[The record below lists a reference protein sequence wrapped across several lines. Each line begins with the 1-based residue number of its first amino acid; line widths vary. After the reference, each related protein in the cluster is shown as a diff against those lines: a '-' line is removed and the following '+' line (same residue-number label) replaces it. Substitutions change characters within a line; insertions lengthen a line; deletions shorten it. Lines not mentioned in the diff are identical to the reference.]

1 MTPAEMKAEAD
12 KLLGKK
18 PKAIT
23 KKQLTELLTVASGA
37 SRAEPDKIKAAKNR
51 IKELL
56 KAGEIHDTGEGY
68 AVGPTPERAPAAAP
82 EPEAPKAPEAPA
94 PPPKSLKNVKAADVT
109 EDNIQEILERGNK
122 GDSQAKRILF
132 ELQDMG
138 DAAPVKVAQT
148 RGQWGKATA
157 APAPAAALE
166 PTPASASEPKGPQA
180 KKAPKGG
187 RPKEQRLQ
195 ESVRKEAQAGA
206 TKVEAR
212 VANAPAAKTPSG
224 PATIGAKG
232 AEEFRKRAVAAGV
245 NPTAILSTS
254 RQGLKRLEDLPDT
267 PEAKTYMDNWL
278 AQEAAKPEA
287 KQTVRMRATLA
298 KGELARAP
306 KEAAKSGFTKAE
318 IREGGISAEDLK
330 RRRFTPF
337 TGKTSKFLEP
347 FRGKV
352 TMTPVE
358 KKNFD
363 MVANAYAALKEM
375 EGGYPQTPIAMDLKA
390 VMEDKSLSPEQK
402 FRRVSNMYQKVFI
415 RGRLRGGV
423 IDIEKTKEAV
433 RAGIKAKADEA
444 LGQTMGAKY
453 ANNDKALRRESR
465 KMFGALREVSSAK
478 KIKEIQ
484 QLIREQGID
493 KDFGRARTMQQT
505 FALLQE
511 GDVDKLREYFKN
523 RKVELKGEVQAK
535 NVPGKGAA
543 AAAEPALETAEE
555 AATTAARTATP
566 AARTAEPELP
576 RLEGEPAGGVRPDR
590 GPLPRANVAGAKEYP
605 MTPEPGG
612 AVRRTPVEPEKAM
625 VLRDPARIA
634 GMGPREPLPRAGV
647 RGERTSANYALARSE
662 VPRPIEAGKELA
674 LRPKGGALA
683 KVGEAAKGVAGQTG
697 KLAGLMRFLGPLAA
711 VYGAYEL
718 ASGLHGATIG
728 AEDEKRLRVL
738 EALGGVTGGIREDQ
752 QMQQAVAQQ
761 RAAVELAG
769 IQRQQELDAMR
780 AQFSQNQAMN
790 TLIRGNE
797 QLLAAIAQ
805 PSRPSMAELMA
816 GLR

>member
-23 KKQLTELLTVASGA
+23 KKQLTELLTIASGA
-37 SRAEPDKIKAAKNR
+37 GRSTPDKIKAAKDR
-51 IKELL
+51 LKELL
-56 KAGEIHDTGEGY
+56 KAGEIHDTGESY
-68 AVGPTPERAPAAAP
+68 AVGPAPERAPVAAP

-94 PPPKSLKNVKAADVT
+94 PKPKSLKGVKPADVT
-109 EDNIQEILERGNK
+109 EDNIQEILDRANK
-122 GDSQAKRILF
+122 GEDSAKRILF
-132 ELQDMG
+132 GLQDMG
-138 DAAPVKVAQT
+138 DAAPVKVAQSG
-148 RGQWGKATA
+148 GQWGKATA
-157 APAPAAALE
+157 APAPAAAPE
-166 PTPASASEPKGPQA
+166 PTPAAAPKPKGPQA
-180 KKAPKGG
+180 KKGDGKTPKAKAPEK
-187 RPKEQRLQ
+187 L
-195 ESVRKEAQAGA
+195 A
-206 TKVEAR
+206 KVEPR
-212 VANAPAAKTPSG
+212 VPDAPAAKTPAG
-224 PATIGAKG
+224 PATIGAKA
-232 AEEFRKRAVAAGV
+232 AEEFRQRAVALGV
-245 NPTAILSTS
+245 NPTAILSKST
-254 RQGLKRLEDLPDT
+254 QGLKRLEDLPDS
-267 PEAKTYMDNWL
+267 PEAKQYMDNWL
-278 AQEAAKPEA
+278 KQEAAKPEA
-287 KQTVRMRATLA
+287 KQAVRMRATLA
-298 KGELARAP
+298 KGDLAREP
-306 KEAAKSGFTKAE
+306 KQAAKSGFTKAE
-318 IREGGISAEDLK
+318 IREGGISAEDMK

-347 FRGKV
+347 FRGKIA
-352 TMTPVE
+352 MTAVE

-363 MVANAYAALKEM
+363 MVSNAYSALQKM
-375 EGGYPQTPIAMDLKA
+375 EGGYPQTPIAMELKS
-390 VMEDKSLSPEQK
+390 VMEDTSLSPEQK
-402 FRRVSNMYQKVFI
+402 FRRVSNMYPKVFI
-415 RGRLRGGV
+415 KGRLRGGV
-423 IDIEKTKEAV
+423 IDIAKTKEAV
-433 RAGIKAKADEA
+433 KAGIKAKADEA

-453 ANNDKALRRESR
+453 ANNDKALRMGSR
-465 KMFGALREVSSAK
+465 KMFKALREVSSATK
-478 KIKEIQ
+478 VREIQ

-493 KDFGRARTMQQT
+493 KDFRNARTMQQT

-511 GDVDKLREYFKN
+511 GDVAKLREYFKN
-523 RKVELKGEVQAK
+523 RKTELKGEVQAK

-612 AVRRTPVEPEKAM
+612 AVRRTPVEPEKAI

-647 RGERTSANYALARSE
+647 RGERTSTNYALARST

-674 LRPKGGALA
+674 VRPRGGALA
-683 KVGEAAKGVAGQTG
+683 LRPPVNQPGSALPNIAGQTG

-738 EALGGVTGGIREDQ
+738 EALGSVTGGIRQDQ
-752 QMQQAVAQQ
+752 QMQTAVAQQ

-780 AQFSQNQAMN
+780 NQYTQNQALN
-790 TLIRGNE
+790 SLVRGNE

-805 PSRPSMAELMA
+805 PSRPTMAELMA